1 MGLRR
6 LDKKEMNKL
15 ARATGSTIVNTFAT
29 SDGSE

>member
-15 ARATGSTIVNTFAT
+15 ARSCGATIVNTFAT